1 MKALPA
7 IRLLV
12 LFLLLSS
19 LPAVSPAEDV
29 RQAPPKDLN
38 GYFPFT
44 PPTSLDDWAKRREWV
59 QRQILVSQGLWPMP
73 TKTPLNAV
81 IHGKIERDG
90 YTIEKV
96 YFESAPGF
104 FVTGNLYRPVNPKGK
119 VPAVLFAHGHWKDAR
134 LSLADPNRVRQEI
147 STGAERFESGAQS
160 IFQSLCVQLA
170 RMGCVVWQWDMLSD
184 SDAIQFSAEVVH
196 RFAKQRPE
204 MNTTENWG
212 LYSPQ
217 AESHLQSIMGLQTLN
232 AIRGLD
238 FVLSLPEVDPKRT
251 AITGASGGGTQ
262 TMLLAA
268 VDDRIHLSFP
278 CVMVSTSMQGGCT
291 CENASL
297 LRIGTGNIEFAGLF
311 APKPQG
317 MNTADDWTKE
327 LSTKG
332 FPELQKLYE
341 LHGKKDHVFL
351 LRGEHFPHNYN
362 AVTRSAFYTFLN
374 RHFKL
379 GFPEP
384 VIEQDFKPLPREELT
399 VWNDQHPAPKAADP
413 DFERSLLKWFTE
425 DSTTQLKKAAADPD
439 GIDKVLRPAME
450 IVLGRTYEE
459 AGEVKW
465 ELIDKQDRGGHL
477 EMTGKLVNTTHGE
490 EVPVAWLYPK
500 EWKGRVVVWLADN
513 GRAGLKSAE
522 VTRLV
527 AAGVAVVG
535 PDLLFQGGE
544 PVKQTRVVQNPREFA
559 GYTHGY
565 NHALFAQR
573 THDVLTLVT
582 FLRNTKVGS
591 HPSPQSVVLAGSGQ
605 SGTIALAARALAGA
619 AVDRA
624 AVDTGGFRFGKVLD
638 YRDPM
643 FLPGGSKYLDVPGL
657 IALNGPHPL
666 RVAGEGEAPAGD
678 LVEWLLE

>member
-1 MKALPA
+1 MKSPRALPHLA
-7 IRLLV
+7 AL
-12 LFLLLSS
+12 LLLSV
-19 LPAVSPAEDV
+19 PAISPAEDV

-38 GYFPFT
+38 GYFPFS
-44 PPTSLDDWAKRREWV
+44 PPASLDDWTARREWV
-59 QRQILVSQGLWPMP
+59 RRRILVSQGLWPMP

-104 FVTGNLYRPVNPKGK
+104 FVTGNLYRPLNPKGK

-134 LSLADPNRVRQEI
+134 LSLAEPDRVRREI
-147 STGAERFESGAQS
+147 ATGAERFESGGRS

-204 MNTTENWG
+204 MNTAENWG

-238 FVLSLPEVDPKRT
+238 FVLGLPEVDPKRT

-268 VDDRIHLSFP
+268 VDDRIQLSFP
-278 CVMVSTSMQGGCT
+278 CVMVSTAMQGGCT

-317 MNTADDWTKE
+317 MNTADDWTRE

-332 FPELQKLYE
+332 FPELQRLYE

-362 AVTRSAFYTFLN
+362 AVTRSAFYTFVN
-374 RHFKL
+374 KHFRL

-384 VIEQDFKPLPREELT
+384 VIERDFEPLPREQLT
-399 VWNDQHPAPKAADP
+399 VWNERHPAPKAADP

-425 DSTTQLKKAAADPD
+425 DAADQLEKAAADPD
-439 GIDKVLRPAME
+439 GVEKVLRPAVE
-450 IVLGRTYEE
+450 IVLGRTYEK

-465 ELIDKQDRGGHL
+465 ELANKRDRGGHL

-490 EVPVAWLYPK
+490 EVPVTWLYPK
-500 EWKGRVVVWLADN
+500 DWKGRVAIWLDDR
-513 GRAGLKSAE
+513 GSAGMDGDE
-522 VTRLV
+522 VKRLV
-527 AAGVAVVG
+527 AAGTAVVG
-535 PDLLFQGGE
+535 PDLLFQAGE
-544 PVKQTRVVQNPREFA
+544 PVKQTRVVPNPREFA

-582 FLRNTKVGS
+582 FLRNAKVGS
-591 HPSPQSVVLAGSGQ
+591 HPNPKSVVLAGSGQ
-605 SGTIALAARALAGA
+605 SGVVALAARALAGA

-657 IALNGPHPL
+657 VLLNAPHALRLSGEGKEPGGE
-666 RVAGEGEAPAGD
+666 RVA
-678 LVEWLLE
+678 WLLE